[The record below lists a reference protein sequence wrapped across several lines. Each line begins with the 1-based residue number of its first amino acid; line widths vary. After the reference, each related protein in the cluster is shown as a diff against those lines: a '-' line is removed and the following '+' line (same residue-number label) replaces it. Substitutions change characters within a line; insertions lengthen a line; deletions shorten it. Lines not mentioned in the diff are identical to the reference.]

1 MAPRSLRSYSL
12 YLLPD
17 WLLTSDGHRKS
28 FKISTKEFCQC
39 LKRNL
44 TRLNPLARIVDL
56 EIRFSAK
63 KYYIYMAKSC
73 SSHACFKSYD
83 RKRVF
88 VHNFWTQIVIF
99 GENFQIFS
107 KIVHS
112 LALFTQSC
120 QEFMIGIRNC
130 SSVHQS
136 VCRIVSLYAL
146 LHNCLSVCIYTN
158 LLILTYFW
166 GKKIALSLDQRT

>member
-1 MAPRSLRSYSL
+1 MAPRNLRSYSL

-39 LKRNL
+39 LKWNL

-63 KYYIYMAKSC
+63 KYYIYMTKSW
-73 SSHACFKSYD
+73 SSHAYFKSYD

-99 GENFQIFS
+99 DENFQIFS

-136 VCRIVSLYAL
+136 FIIRLIMRRCFIIFHVL
-146 LHNCLSVCIYTN
+146 LVLIGRAWGNRQIMSVRLRFY
-158 LLILTYFW
+158 
-166 GKKIALSLDQRT
+166 D